1 MSQDQLA
8 ELSRLLYSPVT
19 LLLYGTG
26 ALLYLYALTTKVG
39 RREERERG
47 RKAELAGLVV
57 ASLGI
62 AAHVGHE
69 VVRGIAQGRLPL
81 GNMFEFTSLM
91 ALVGVLTGL
100 IYLQFVRKRPELN
113 GFVLMAGTLV
123 LASALLVYAEPG
135 PLMPILDTWWR
146 SFHVSVIVAAA
157 GVFTAGFVFNA
168 LHLLRD
174 TAESR
179 VAEARTVRTSGST
192 VGAAHVDDLE
202 RDGELAAEGD
212 DVEGGS
218 AAVAERVAPDEAR
231 LDTADVQAGDDRDH
245 DAEYRQALR
254 GAISVWRL
262 ALGTFL
268 GTSTVSWVF
277 LATSTL
283 DVPTGITRFLTV
295 NLAMVA
301 AALVARWFVPF
312 LPAAATLDG
321 LAYRTIALG
330 FFMWT
335 FGVIA
340 GAMWAEQ
347 SWGRFWGW
355 DPKETASFLTW
366 VAYAAYLHAR
376 ATRGT
381 RGRGAAWIGL
391 FSFAVLMFTYYA
403 VNLVFVGLHSYAG
416 L

>member
-1 MSQDQLA
+1 
-8 ELSRLLYSPVT
+8 
-19 LLLYGTG
+19 
-26 ALLYLYALTTKVG
+26 
-39 RREERERG
+39 
-47 RKAELAGLVV
+47 
-57 ASLGI
+57 
-62 AAHVGHE
+62 
-69 VVRGIAQGRLPL
+69 
-81 GNMFEFTSLM
+81 
-91 ALVGVLTGL
+91 
-100 IYLQFVRKRPELN
+100 
-113 GFVLMAGTLV
+113 
-123 LASALLVYAEPG
+123 
-135 PLMPILDTWWR
+135 MPP
-146 SFHVSVIVAAA
+146 
-157 GVFTAGFVFNA
+157 
-168 LHLLRD
+168 
-174 TAESR
+174 
-179 VAEARTVRTSGST
+179 
-192 VGAAHVDDLE
+192 
-202 RDGELAAEGD
+202 
-212 DVEGGS
+212 GS
-218 AAVAERVAPDEAR
+218 AGSSSEE
-231 LDTADVQAGDDRDH
+231 GRDH
-245 DAEYRQALR
+245 DAEYRAALR
-254 GAISVWRL
+254 RGISSWRL

-277 LATSTL
+277 IATPTL
-283 DVPTGITRFLTV
+283 ELSTGITRFLTV
-295 NLAMVA
+295 NLVMVA
-301 AALVARWFVPF
+301 AALIARWFVPF

-366 VAYAAYLHAR
+366 VSYAAYLHAR

>member
-26 ALLYLYALTTKVG
+26 AVLYLYALTTKVG
-39 RREERERG
+39 RREERARG

-57 ASLGI
+57 ASLGVS
-62 AAHVGHE
+62 AHVAHE
-69 VVRGIAQGRLPL
+69 VIRGLAQGRLPL

-91 ALVGVLTGL
+91 ALVGVVTGL
-100 IYLQFVRKRPELN
+100 VYLQFVRKRPELN

-174 TAESR
+174 
-179 VAEARTVRTSGST
+179 VAEARVADTRTARVTGST

-202 RDGELAAEGD
+202 HED
-212 DVEGGS
+212 DVVEGGE
-218 AAVAERVAPDEAR
+218 AAVAERVAPDAAPV
-231 LDTADVQAGDDRDH
+231 ADGRDH

-254 GAISVWRL
+254 AGISVWRL

-277 LATSTL
+277 LATPTL
-283 DVPTGITRFLTV
+283 DLATGVTRFLVV

-330 FFMWT
+330 FFLWT

>member
-19 LLLYGTG
+19 LLLYGTA

-39 RREERERG
+39 RRDEERARG
-47 RKAELAGLVV
+47 RKAEVAGLVV
-57 ASLGI
+57 ACLGI

-69 VVRGIAQGRLPL
+69 VVRGLAQGRLPL

-123 LASALLVYAEPG
+123 LASALLVYASPG

-174 TAESR
+174 VAESR
-179 VAEARTVRTSGST
+179 VAEARTAGVAGST

-202 RDGELAAEGD
+202 REGD
-212 DVEGGS
+212 VVEGGD
-218 AAVAERVAPDEAR
+218 AAVAERVGPDAAR
-231 LDTADVQAGDDRDH
+231 VGAGSSSEDGRDH
-245 DAEYRQALR
+245 DAEYRAALR
-254 GAISVWRL
+254 RGISSWRL

-277 LATSTL
+277 IATPTL
-283 DVPTGITRFLTV
+283 ELSTGITRFLTV
-295 NLAMVA
+295 NLVMVA
-301 AALVARWFVPF
+301 AALIARWFVPF

>member
-8 ELSRLLYSPVT
+8 EFSRLLYSPVT

-39 RREERERG
+39 RRDEERARG

-57 ASLGI
+57 ATLGVTSHI
-62 AAHVGHE
+62 AHE
-69 VVRGIAQGRLPL
+69 VVRGLAQGRLPL

-146 SFHVSVIVAAA
+146 SFHVTVIVSAA

-179 VAEARTVRTSGST
+179 VAATNTARVAGST

-202 RDGELAAEGD
+202 REGD
-212 DVEGGS
+212 VVEGGD
-218 AAVAERVAPDEAR
+218 AAVAERVGPDAVRVGPDGAATE
-231 LDTADVQAGDDRDH
+231 DDRDH
-245 DAEYRQALR
+245 DAEYRRALR
-254 GAISVWRL
+254 AGVSVWRL

-277 LATSTL
+277 LATPTL
-283 DVPTGITRFLTV
+283 ELSTGIARFLTI
-295 NLAMVA
+295 NLVMVA
-301 AALVARWFVPF
+301 AALIARWFVPY

-321 LAYRTIALG
+321 LAYRTIALA